1 MSSPERQALSENS
14 PEAKRARAVPKE
26 SNVPLPRAGGQK
38 RGALLV
44 GALAPRSS
52 DAPPRS
58 ASAAKPPPPPLAPS
72 ASGAPSHVPTP
83 ATSSGTAAA
92 AKASEA
98 ACGARGPP
106 LPNEYRRLQGSFLAL
121 ETTMLFFRS
130 RGEPCFFTPLKTAVQ
145 QNTQREISARTLRL
159 LLGVWPEAFAVE
171 GATVAA
177 SQAHSLLRTLCPSAR
192 TASPP

>member
-1 MSSPERQALSENS
+1 MSSPAKRQALSENS
-14 PEAKRARAVPKE
+14 AEAKRARAVPKE

-58 ASAAKPPPPPLAPS
+58 APAAKPPPPPLAPS
-72 ASGAPSHVPTP
+72 ASGAASHVPTP

-92 AKASEA
+92 ATASEG
-98 ACGARGPP
+98 GARGPP
-106 LPNEYRRLQGSFLAL
+106 LPNEYRRLLGSFLAL
-121 ETTMLFFRS
+121 ETTISFFRS

-145 QNTQREISARTLRL
+145 QNTQREFSARTLRL